1 MGVYPS
7 AQFITDKL
15 PQRKLEPK
23 QKDTKTKQETKT
35 IRKFFPENWL
45 WKNVTSE

>member
-1 MGVYPS
+1 MGVYPP

-15 PQRKLEPK
+15 PQQKLELK
-23 QKDTKTKQETKT
+23 QKDTKTKQETVT

-45 WKNVTSE
+45 WKNIISG